1 MRVLSISGKKRSTK
15 RKSSKLRRRK
25 GRYSGG
31 MEQGQEE
38 NEQDFMQRNQEV
50 ETGEFVDGKEV
61 MMVAKPNSLSN
72 AMFKVFK
79 TDYMNESKA
88 YILDM
93 TSGNLVN
100 NPNFKADKGGIK
112 NGGFMCKN
120 VNIGSCDENDS
131 LIILFED
138 DTKITLTAWNK
149 FNCEGNAYFDFSE
162 SQLTELSTKKVNT
175 IRFSNGRSYESLTV
189 TLKEDQKDYF
199 VRAYSNQK
207 IIEVDCSK

>member
-1 MRVLSISGKKRSTK
+1 MKKLLLNLVLLI
-15 RKSSKLRRRK
+15 
-25 GRYSGG
+25 
-31 MEQGQEE
+31 
-38 NEQDFMQRNQEV
+38 
-50 ETGEFVDGKEV
+50 
-61 MMVAKPNSLSN
+61 SLSAFSQTSTPYVIEHCKDKMTDKEYYFAQRKMICAN
-72 AMFKVFK
+72 PEK
-79 TDYMNESKA
+79 TKGFT
-88 YILDM
+88 I
-93 TSGNLVN
+93 T
-100 NPNFKADKGGIK
+100 PNFKADKGGMK

-162 SQLTELSTKKVNT
+162 SQLKDLSTKKVNT

-199 VRAYSNQK
+199 VRAYSNQS

>member
-1 MRVLSISGKKRSTK
+1 MKKLLLNLVLLI
-15 RKSSKLRRRK
+15 
-25 GRYSGG
+25 
-31 MEQGQEE
+31 
-38 NEQDFMQRNQEV
+38 
-50 ETGEFVDGKEV
+50 
-61 MMVAKPNSLSN
+61 SLSAFSQTSTPYVIEHCKDKMTDKEYYFAQRKMICAN
-72 AMFKVFK
+72 PEK
-79 TDYMNESKA
+79 TKGFT
-88 YILDM
+88 I
-93 TSGNLVN
+93 T
-100 NPNFKADKGGIK
+100 PNFKADKGGIK

-199 VRAYSNQK
+199 VRAYSNKK